1 MALTLTQFFESEL
14 NLEELKTI
22 ILNEEFQIQRN
33 KDLKL
38 SNYEISSKTLSNLI
52 INKVLE
58 IDLPAN
64 VSAMVSN
71 PFEVIEIWNLAEKD
85 KILITINIPK
95 IQSGIFVEIYKTDT
109 NKIQVDSEIKSKVF
123 MMGSF
128 VEEYVSKFWKKLIE
142 KDLTLLFN
150 WQISQI

>member
-38 SNYEISSKTLSNLI
+38 SNYEISSKALSNLT

-142 KDLTLLFN
+142 KDLTLLIN

>member
-14 NLEELKTI
+14 DLEEIKTI
-22 ILNEEFQIQRN
+22 VLNEEFQIQRN
-33 KDLKL
+33 KDIKL
-38 SNYEISSKTLSNLI
+38 SYYEISSKVLSNLT

-85 KILITINIPK
+85 KILITINISK
-95 IQSGIFVEIYKTDT
+95 IQSSIFVEIHKTDT

-142 KDLTLLFN
+142 KDLTLLIN

>member
-14 NLEELKTI
+14 DLEEIKTI
-22 ILNEEFQIQRN
+22 LLNEEFQIQRN

-38 SNYEISSKTLSNLI
+38 SNYEISSKALSILT

-58 IDLPAN
+58 IDLPAH

-71 PFEVIEIWNLAEKD
+71 PFEVIEIWNLAQKN
-85 KILITINIPK
+85 KILITINISK
-95 IQSGIFVEIYKTDT
+95 IQSSIFVEIYKTDT

-142 KDLTLLFN
+142 KDLKLLIN

>member
-38 SNYEISSKTLSNLI
+38 SNYEISSKALSNLI

-58 IDLPAN
+58 IDQNCVKVKA
-64 VSAMVSN
+64 
-71 PFEVIEIWNLAEKD
+71 IQ
-85 KILITINIPK
+85 ILC
-95 IQSGIFVEIYKTDT
+95 
-109 NKIQVDSEIKSKVF
+109 
-123 MMGSF
+123 
-128 VEEYVSKFWKKLIE
+128 
-142 KDLTLLFN
+142 
-150 WQISQI
+150 QI

>member
-38 SNYEISSKTLSNLI
+38 SNYEISSKALSNLI
-52 INKVLE
+52 ISKVLE

-142 KDLTLLFN
+142 KDLTLLIN